1 MDSSNVNIGIAFI
14 AGLASF
20 LSPCVFSLVPAY
32 IGYLGGRSVA
42 SAQGIQSS
50 RLHVI
55 SHAFAFIFGFS
66 VIFIGLGLAVST
78 LGQVLYDIRPVLAR
92 VGGYVVV
99 VFGLHMTGLIRVPLL
114 EYDLRP
120 QSTPNHRLGYF
131 SSFMM
136 GVFFSFGWSPCI
148 GPVLGSILSLSL
160 IQGSIGQGVFLLTA
174 YSIGLA
180 IPFLLAATQISL
192 VTAILR
198 RYGKVMHYIEVG
210 MGAILVVIGVMLI
223 QNKLTWFSTLGSS
236 FLGSVNETRIGLILL
251 MVIIGLGLLGLIPAN
266 IARKKGR
273 DFLNWWFFGAG
284 LFPIALPMSLNI
296 RPEEVKPVHEDM
308 GGGQK
313 AS

>member
-1 MDSSNVNIGIAFI
+1 MDPSNINIGIAFI

-42 SAQGIQSS
+42 SAQGSKVS
-50 RLHVI
+50 RGRVV
-55 SHAFAFIFGFS
+55 SHALAFVSGFS
-66 VIFIGLGLAVST
+66 FIFIGLGLAVST
-78 LGQVLYDIRPVLAR
+78 LGQVLYDLRPVLSR

-120 QSTPNHRLGYF
+120 QSKLDNRWGYI

-148 GPVLGSILSLSL
+148 GPVLGTILSLSL
-160 IQGSIGQGVFLLTA
+160 IGGSIGQGVLLLSA

-198 RYGKVMHYIEVG
+198 RYGKVMHYVEIG
-210 MGAILVVIGVMLI
+210 MGVLLVGIGVMLI
-223 QNKLTWFSTLGSS
+223 QNKMTWFASLGSS
-236 FLGSVNETRIGLILL
+236 VFGSVDEVRVGLILL
-251 MVIIGLGLLGLIPAN
+251 AVIVGLGFLGVIPAN

-273 DFLNWWFFGAG
+273 DFYNWWFFGAS
-284 LFPIALPMSLNI
+284 LFPIALPLALNLK
-296 RPEEVKPVHEDM
+296 PETGQQVQDVIED
-308 GGGQK
+308 GD
-313 AS
+313 AP